1 MSDTTE
7 HRSTE
12 CHGTRGGH
20 EREHHKKPNSVLRS
34 IREQERHETR
44 EEFARAFRKKAEEL
58 GERQVSCDAKLV
70 ARWERGD
77 IRYPHPITR
86 RILSSL
92 LARPFDELG
101 FASRGNH
108 EEPGAEE

>member
-1 MSDTTE
+1 MSDAVEPEEYAGHT
-7 HRSTE
+7 
-12 CHGTRGGH
+12 GGGQH
-20 EREHHKKPNSVLRS
+20 NGKKPNMVLRA

-92 LARPFDELG
+92 LNRPFDQLG

-108 EEPGAEE
+108 DGRGAGK